1 MFFKRIFKELL
12 WGKMMYFVV
21 LIEESRNSCWKRDKN
36 KVEKQNRRLKNMLDI
51 PLSLIIINK
60 SPMNSS

>member
-1 MFFKRIFKELL
+1 
-12 WGKMMYFVV
+12 MMYFVV
-21 LIEESRNSCWKRDKN
+21 LIEEIMNSSWERDKN